1 MLKILERKIALQLLV
16 FYCLFVIPLLL
27 GGAELYFFQHNA
39 LQQSAQQ
46 ADLGLA
52 QAIAQDVETRVQMH
66 DLAPAQL
73 NVQLATVQKQRSANG
88 EVRIWLFARDG
99 ALIAASSNSVPTS
112 NLFQRLPGLRA
123 ATLDKTGNLIATD
136 EQRDWLYSY
145 VPVRGTNL
153 AVAVGRPTDETF
165 ATVISFQHSLI
176 IALIMLLVGASV
188 FWFIMHGWVVAPLSR
203 LAQAATLI
211 RPDHTTNVTDSRLL
225 AREKSRQ
232 DEIGRLV
239 NAFSAMETEI
249 HELFRAS
256 DEQSHTRLQTL
267 DAIMRSMDEGV
278 LLENPAGEAIYANHR
293 FTQFV
298 GLSNQ
303 QIAQDTWQKNHL
315 MERMEALIED
325 PETYHEA
332 LQRSESN
339 GGSQVIE
346 FHVRGYYNQLGQ
358 LIASRRAIRMRLF
371 QVRDLSEQVIG
382 RGKLFHDITRQ
393 NEAEQIKKN
402 LLAIV
407 SHELRTPL
415 TAIKGYAT
423 SLLETDVELDQATQ
437 RAFVQR
443 IVAEE
448 DRMAELVTSL
458 LEMSQ
463 LEAGTLKLSPGLCRL
478 DTFIKHVMETAKN
491 GQSVQ
496 VALPP
501 EIPLLYIDRRRM
513 EMVLRNLLENAQH
526 YAGEEAEIYLRAR
539 YAQAEEEA
547 GIYLSVTDNGPGLP
561 ADQTERIFERFYQ
574 IDGGRERASSGVGL
588 GLAIC
593 RGFVEAHGGRIWAE
607 NRTDGATGA
616 VFSIW
621 LPDRLMQTSHA
632 QQHAFKLETAL

>member
-1 MLKILERKIALQLLV
+1 
-16 FYCLFVIPLLL
+16 
-27 GGAELYFFQHNA
+27 
-39 LQQSAQQ
+39 
-46 ADLGLA
+46 
-52 QAIAQDVETRVQMH
+52 
-66 DLAPAQL
+66 
-73 NVQLATVQKQRSANG
+73 
-88 EVRIWLFARDG
+88 
-99 ALIAASSNSVPTS
+99 
-112 NLFQRLPGLRA
+112 
-123 ATLDKTGNLIATD
+123 
-136 EQRDWLYSY
+136 
-145 VPVRGTNL
+145 
-153 AVAVGRPTDETF
+153 
-165 ATVISFQHSLI
+165 
-176 IALIMLLVGASV
+176 
-188 FWFIMHGWVVAPLSR
+188 
-203 LAQAATLI
+203 
-211 RPDHTTNVTDSRLL
+211 
-225 AREKSRQ
+225 
-232 DEIGRLV
+232 
-239 NAFSAMETEI
+239 
-249 HELFRAS
+249 
-256 DEQSHTRLQTL
+256 
-267 DAIMRSMDEGV
+267 
-278 LLENPAGEAIYANHR
+278 
-293 FTQFV
+293 
-298 GLSNQ
+298 
-303 QIAQDTWQKNHL
+303 
-315 MERMEALIED
+315 
-325 PETYHEA
+325 
-332 LQRSESN
+332 
-339 GGSQVIE
+339 
-346 FHVRGYYNQLGQ
+346 VRGYYNQLGQ

-423 SLLETDVELDQATQ
+423 SLLETDVELDPATQ

-478 DTFIKHVMETAKN
+478 DTFIQHVTETAKN

-496 VALPP
+496 VVLPP

-539 YAQAEEEA
+539 YAQAKEEA

-561 ADQTERIFERFYQ
+561 EDQTERIFERFYQ